1 MGCELSHQEMVNSNI
16 KSVLSMALYLLSYDL
31 RKEGRDYQKLYD
43 ELKSFNAVRILE
55 SVWCF
60 KRNYTSCVALRNH
73 FKRFIDSN
81 DGIIV
86 TEVHDWA
93 TYNTDDTPNS
103 LN

>member
-1 MGCELSHQEMVNSNI
+1 
-16 KSVLSMALYLLSYDL
+16 MALYLVSYDL

-43 ELKSFNAVRILE
+43 ELEKFDAVRILE

-60 KRNYTSCVALRNH
+60 KRNYTPCVALRDY

-86 TEVHDWA
+86 TEVSNWA
-93 TYNTDDTPNS
+93 TCNTNDNPNS

>member
-1 MGCELSHQEMVNSNI
+1 
-16 KSVLSMALYLLSYDL
+16 MALYLLSYDL

-43 ELKSFNAVRILE
+43 ELKAFNAVRILE

-60 KRNYTSCVALRNH
+60 NRFKTSCNNLCNYFRQ
-73 FKRFIDSN
+73 FIDSN

-86 TEVHDWA
+86 TEVSDWA
-93 TYNTDDTPNS
+93 TCNTDDNPNS